1 MGPVGGAI
9 EPDAALHAYE
19 LQLMALVGY
28 EPRLDAC
35 VRCERDLLSGELL
48 PCGFSPTRGGVLC
61 GDCAN
66 QVRDE
71 VLKFGVS
78 AHATLLSL
86 AAQDDAR
93 VLAATELPPEA
104 RDEINRALRAHLR
117 HRMERDIK
125 STAFLDAFRIGA
137 ADDLLPA
144 PRPSSEV
151 FQALERQ
158 Q

>member
-1 MGPVGGAI
+1 
-9 EPDAALHAYE
+9 
-19 LQLMALVGY
+19 MAQVGY

-35 VRCERDLLSGELL
+35 IRCERDLLSGDLL
-48 PCGFSPTRGGVLC
+48 PGGFSPVRGGVLC
-61 GDCAN
+61 EECAS

-71 VLKFGVS
+71 VLKFGTR
-78 AHATLLSL
+78 ALQTLLSL

-93 VLAATELPPEA
+93 VLAATEIPLEA

-117 HRMERDIK
+117 YRMERDIK

-144 PRPSSEV
+144 AET
-151 FQALERQ
+151 AHLL
-158 Q
+158 